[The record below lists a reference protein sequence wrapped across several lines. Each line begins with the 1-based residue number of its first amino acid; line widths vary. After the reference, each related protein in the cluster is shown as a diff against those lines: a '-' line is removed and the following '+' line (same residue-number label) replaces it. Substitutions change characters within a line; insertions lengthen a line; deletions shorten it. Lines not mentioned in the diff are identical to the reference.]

1 MDINVLMENANKNYF
16 EILKVKLETL
26 LRGEGGT
33 RQNL

>member
-1 MDINVLMENANKNYF
+1 MFSCKMQKKNYF
-16 EILKVKLETL
+16 EILKVKVETL